1 MRLKKLARPA
11 GTALLVVVL
20 LDIVATA
27 AAAAVG
33 RDAEE
38 MRLAHMTNARLAEL
52 VLALIILAG
61 SIWLY
66 RRRDPSA
73 GGGYGNQGAVLLLVV
88 GAIMLDPRH
97 RPARLSPER
106 AELERMHGQ

>member
-1 MRLKKLARPA
+1 
-11 GTALLVVVL
+11 
-20 LDIVATA
+20 
-27 AAAAVG
+27 
-33 RDAEE
+33 
-38 MRLAHMTNARLAEL
+38 MTNARLAEL

-88 GAIMLDPRH
+88 GAIMAIHAIGLLDYHPS
-97 RPARLSPER
+97 AS
-106 AELERMHGQ
+106 ELERMHGQ